1 MVGPKYIQQE
11 LNTGRSIYDLP
22 LRVAYY
28 ARVSTERDQQLNSLE
43 NQVAYYEGFI
53 RQSANWEFAGGYVD
67 EGISGTSTRGREN
80 FLRMIDDAE
89 TGCFDLIVTKEI
101 SRFARDTLDSIRY
114 TRRLLEAGVGV
125 FFQSDNINTLNPDA
139 ELRLTIMASL
149 AQDEVRR
156 LSERVRFGMQRAY
169 EAGRVLGNENI
180 YGYHKEKGRLT
191 VDEEQAAFV
200 RTLFNIYDEGKYG
213 FRTIA
218 RVLGEMGFTN
228 QSGKPLNPG
237 TLRQILENPKYKGYY
252 HGRLTESRDYRS
264 KKKVK
269 LSAEEQ
275 LYYKDENIPAIV
287 SEELWD
293 RVNARLAGRR
303 EKFKNNEPSTQ
314 SRFPY
319 SGKIFCEEHGTP
331 HYRRV
336 WKDRKI
342 PKESWCCKEYLAH
355 GKAACSTP
363 HIYTKDLDAI
373 MEYIGHDLLNDRERY
388 ARSVEHLTGLYR
400 QSQRSRADRT
410 QETAKITAEIAKARR
425 KQDKL
430 LDLYTDGDLEKADYL
445 EKNAAVKDTLAGL
458 RSRLDAIHAEQEAA
472 ARAGSGPM
480 EQLRAYLDET
490 MDSGRSAQEIA
501 QDMLDSV
508 TVLRGS
514 AKDRIRIR
522 INMKYN
528 DSKLATIYSSFI
540 SYVTTEVAPIVGSER
555 QSEELVHYLLQ
566 EFEENPAKIWESN
579 IFGKSLHELV
589 NEGLH
594 NKLYR
599 MPSDARMKM
608 QETTER
614 IINEGCSGLIC
625 IIL

>member
-1 MVGPKYIQQE
+1 MESKLIRQQI
-11 LNTGRSIYDLP
+11 NAGKSIYDLP

-43 NQVAYYEGFI
+43 NQVSYYENFI
-53 RQSANWEFAGGYVD
+53 RNNANWHFAGGYID
-67 EGISGTSTRGREN
+67 EGISGTSTLKREN
-80 FLRMIDDAE
+80 FLRMIKDAE
-89 TGCFDLIVTKEI
+89 AGCFDLIVTKEI
-101 SRFARDTLDSIRY
+101 SRFARDTLDSIQY

-125 FFQSDNINTLNPDA
+125 FFQSDNINTLNTDA

-169 EAGRVLGNENI
+169 EAGRVLGSENI
-180 YGYHKEKGRLT
+180 YGYDKEKGKLT
-191 VDEEQAAFV
+191 INEEQAAFV
-200 RTLFNIYDEGKYG
+200 RTLFNLYDSGKYG
-213 FRTIA
+213 FRTIT
-218 RVLGEMGFTN
+218 RVLGEMGYTN
-228 QSGKPLNPG
+228 QKGAPLNPG

-252 HGRLTESRDYRS
+252 CGRKTESSDYRT

-269 LSAEEQ
+269 LAPEEHI
-275 LYYKDENIPAIV
+275 YYKDESIPAIV

-303 EKFKNNEPSTQ
+303 EKFKKHAPNTQ

-331 HYRRV
+331 HYRKV

-342 PKESWCCKEYLAH
+342 PKESWCCKKYLA
-355 GKAACSTP
+355 GGRVACNTP

-373 MEYIGHDLLNDRERY
+373 MEYIGRDLLNNRERY
-388 ARSVEHLTGLYR
+388 IQSVEHLIDLYK
-400 QSQRSRADRT
+400 QAESSQVDRT
-410 QETAKITAEIAKARR
+410 REMAKITTEITKAKR

-430 LDLYTDGDLEKADYL
+430 LDLYTDGDIEKADYL
-445 EKNAAVKDTLAGL
+445 EKNTAIKDSLAALNG
-458 RSRLDAIHAEQEAA
+458 RLEAIRAEQELSNQAET
-472 ARAGSGPM
+472 SLK
-480 EQLRAYLDET
+480 QVRAYFDEFV
-490 MDSGRSAQEIA
+490 DQGKSALEIA
-501 QDMLDSV
+501 QDMLEKV

-514 AKDRIRIR
+514 TKDVIKIRIT
-522 INMKYN
+522 MKYGE
-528 DSKLATIYSSFI
+528 SQLATIIRTFI
-540 SYVTTEVAPIVGSER
+540 SYGSTEVAPIVGSER
-555 QSEELVHYLLQ
+555 QSEELVHYLLK
-566 EFEENPAKIWESN
+566 EFEEDPGKIWESN

>member
-1 MVGPKYIQQE
+1 MESKLIRQQI
-11 LNTGRSIYDLP
+11 NAGKSVYDLP

-43 NQVAYYEGFI
+43 NQVSYYENFI
-53 RQSANWEFAGGYVD
+53 RNNANWHFAGGYID
-67 EGISGTSTRGREN
+67 EGISGTSTLKREN
-80 FLRMIDDAE
+80 FLRMIKDAE
-89 TGCFDLIVTKEI
+89 AGCFDLIVTKEI
-101 SRFARDTLDSIRY
+101 SRFARDTLDSIQY

-125 FFQSDNINTLNPDA
+125 FFQSDNINTLNTDA

-169 EAGRVLGNENI
+169 EAGRVLGSENI
-180 YGYHKEKGRLT
+180 YGYDKEKGKLT
-191 VDEEQAAFV
+191 INEEQAAFV
-200 RTLFNIYDEGKYG
+200 RTLFNLYDSGKYG
-213 FRTIA
+213 FRTIT
-218 RVLGEMGFTN
+218 RVLGEMGYTN
-228 QSGKPLNPG
+228 QKGAPLNPG

-252 HGRLTESRDYRS
+252 CGRKTESSDYRT

-269 LSAEEQ
+269 LAPEEHI
-275 LYYKDENIPAIV
+275 YYKDESIPAIV

-303 EKFKNNEPSTQ
+303 EKFKKHAPNTQ

-331 HYRRV
+331 HYRKV

-342 PKESWCCKEYLAH
+342 PKESWCCKKYLA
-355 GKAACSTP
+355 GGRVACNTP

-373 MEYIGHDLLNDRERY
+373 MEYIGRDLLNNRERY
-388 ARSVEHLTGLYR
+388 IQSVEHLIDLYK
-400 QSQRSRADRT
+400 QAESSQVDRT
-410 QETAKITAEIAKARR
+410 REMAKITTEITKAKR

-430 LDLYTDGDLEKADYL
+430 LDLYTDGDIEKADYL
-445 EKNAAVKDTLAGL
+445 EKNTAIKDSLAALNG
-458 RSRLDAIHAEQEAA
+458 RLEAIRAEQELSNQAET
-472 ARAGSGPM
+472 SLK
-480 EQLRAYLDET
+480 QVRAYFDEFV
-490 MDSGRSAQEIA
+490 DQGKSALEIA
-501 QDMLDSV
+501 QDMLEKV

-514 AKDRIRIR
+514 TKDVIKIRIT
-522 INMKYN
+522 MKYGE
-528 DSKLATIYSSFI
+528 SQLATIIRTFI
-540 SYVTTEVAPIVGSER
+540 SYGSTEVAPIVGSER

>member
-1 MVGPKYIQQE
+1 MELKLIQQQ
-11 LNTGRSIYDLP
+11 LSAGRSIYDLP

-43 NQVAYYEGFI
+43 NQITYYKDFI
-53 RQSANWEFAGGYVD
+53 RNNANWKFAGGYVD
-67 EGISGTSTRGREN
+67 EGISGTSTLKREN

-89 TGCFDLIVTKEI
+89 AGHFDLIVTKEI
-101 SRFARDTLDSIRY
+101 SRFARDTLDSIQY
-114 TRRLLEAGVGV
+114 TRRLLEVGVGV
-125 FFQSDNINTLNPDA
+125 FFQSDNINTLNSDA

-156 LSERVRFGMQRAY
+156 LSERVKFGMQRAY

-180 YGYHKEKGRLT
+180 YGYRKEKGKLII
-191 VDEEQAAFV
+191 DEEQAALV
-200 RTLFNIYDEGKYG
+200 RTLFTIYDEGKYG

-252 HGRLTESRDYRS
+252 HGRLTESSDYRS

-303 EKFKNNEPSTQ
+303 EKFKKHEPNTQ

-319 SGKIFCEEHGTP
+319 TGKIYCEEHGTP
-331 HYRRV
+331 HYRKV

-355 GKAACSTP
+355 GRTACSTP

-373 MEYIGHDLLNDRERY
+373 MEYIGRDLLDNRERY
-388 ARSVEHLTGLYR
+388 VHSVEHLINLYR
-400 QSQRSRADRT
+400 QSEHSRVDRT
-410 QETAKITAEIAKARR
+410 QEVAKITAEIAKAKR

-445 EKNAAVKDTLAGL
+445 EKNTAIKDTLAGL
-458 RSRLDAIHAEQEAA
+458 NSRLGAIRTEQEIAA
-472 ARAGSGPM
+472 KAETSL
-480 EQLRAYLDET
+480 EQVRAYFDEA
-490 MDSGRSAQEIA
+490 MDNGKSALEIA
-501 QDMLDSV
+501 QDMLERV
-508 TVLRGS
+508 TVLRDS
-514 AKDRIRIR
+514 TKDIIKIR
-522 INMKYN
+522 INMKYGE
-528 DSKLATIYSSFI
+528 SQLATIIRTFI
-540 SYVTTEVAPIVGSER
+540 SYSATEVAPIVGSER

>member
-1 MVGPKYIQQE
+1 MESKLIRQQI
-11 LNTGRSIYDLP
+11 NAGKSIYDLP

-43 NQVAYYEGFI
+43 NQVSYYENFI
-53 RQSANWEFAGGYVD
+53 RNNANWHFAGGYID
-67 EGISGTSTRGREN
+67 EGISGTSTLKREN
-80 FLRMIDDAE
+80 FLRMIKDAE
-89 TGCFDLIVTKEI
+89 AGCFDLIVTKEI
-101 SRFARDTLDSIRY
+101 SRFARDTLDSIQY

-125 FFQSDNINTLNPDA
+125 FFQSDNINTLNTDA

-169 EAGRVLGNENI
+169 EAGRVLGSENI
-180 YGYHKEKGRLT
+180 YGYDKEKGKLT
-191 VDEEQAAFV
+191 INEEQAAFV
-200 RTLFNIYDEGKYG
+200 RTLFNLYDSGKYG
-213 FRTIA
+213 FRTIT
-218 RVLGEMGFTN
+218 RVLGEMGYTN
-228 QSGKPLNPG
+228 QKGAPLNPG

-252 HGRLTESRDYRS
+252 CGRKTESSDYRT

-269 LSAEEQ
+269 LAPEEHI
-275 LYYKDENIPAIV
+275 YYKDESIPAIV

-303 EKFKNNEPSTQ
+303 EKFKKHAPNTQ

-331 HYRRV
+331 HYRKV

-342 PKESWCCKEYLAH
+342 PKESWCCKKYLA
-355 GKAACSTP
+355 GGRVACNTP

-373 MEYIGHDLLNDRERY
+373 MEYIGRDLLNNRERY
-388 ARSVEHLTGLYR
+388 IQSVEHLIDLYK
-400 QSQRSRADRT
+400 QAESSQVDRT
-410 QETAKITAEIAKARR
+410 REMAKITTEITKAKR

-430 LDLYTDGDLEKADYL
+430 LDLYTDGDIEKADYL
-445 EKNAAVKDTLAGL
+445 EKNTAIKDSLAALNG
-458 RSRLDAIHAEQEAA
+458 RLEAIRAEQELSNQAET
-472 ARAGSGPM
+472 SLK
-480 EQLRAYLDET
+480 QVRAYFDEFV
-490 MDSGRSAQEIA
+490 DQGKSALEIA
-501 QDMLDSV
+501 QDMLEKV

-514 AKDRIRIR
+514 TKDVIKIRIT
-522 INMKYN
+522 MKYGE
-528 DSKLATIYSSFI
+528 SQLATIIRTFI
-540 SYVTTEVAPIVGSER
+540 SYGSTEVAPIVGSER

>member
-1 MVGPKYIQQE
+1 MESKLIRQQI
-11 LNTGRSIYDLP
+11 NAGKSIYDLP

-43 NQVAYYEGFI
+43 NQVSYYENFI
-53 RQSANWEFAGGYVD
+53 RNNANWHFAGGYID
-67 EGISGTSTRGREN
+67 EGISGTSTLKREN
-80 FLRMIDDAE
+80 FLRMIKDAE
-89 TGCFDLIVTKEI
+89 AGCFDLIVTKEI
-101 SRFARDTLDSIRY
+101 SRFARDTLDSIQY

-125 FFQSDNINTLNPDA
+125 FFQSDNINTLNTDA

-169 EAGRVLGNENI
+169 EAGRVLGSENI
-180 YGYHKEKGRLT
+180 YGYDKEKGKLT
-191 VDEEQAAFV
+191 INEEQAAFV
-200 RTLFNIYDEGKYG
+200 RTLFNLYDSGKYG
-213 FRTIA
+213 FRTIT
-218 RVLGEMGFTN
+218 RVLGEMGYTN
-228 QSGKPLNPG
+228 QKGAPLNPG

-252 HGRLTESRDYRS
+252 CGRKTESSDYRT

-269 LSAEEQ
+269 LAPEEHI
-275 LYYKDENIPAIV
+275 YYKDESIPAIV

-303 EKFKNNEPSTQ
+303 EKFKKHAPNTQ

-331 HYRRV
+331 HYRKV

-342 PKESWCCKEYLAH
+342 PKESWCCKKYLA
-355 GKAACSTP
+355 GGRVACNTP

-373 MEYIGHDLLNDRERY
+373 MEYIGRDLLNNRERY
-388 ARSVEHLTGLYR
+388 IQSVEHLIDLYK
-400 QSQRSRADRT
+400 QAESSQVDRT
-410 QETAKITAEIAKARR
+410 REMAKITTEITKAKR

-430 LDLYTDGDLEKADYL
+430 LDLYTDGDIEKADYL
-445 EKNAAVKDTLAGL
+445 EKNTAIKDSLAALNGRLEAL
-458 RSRLDAIHAEQEAA
+458 RAEQELSNQAET
-472 ARAGSGPM
+472 SLK
-480 EQLRAYLDET
+480 QVRAYFDEFV
-490 MDSGRSAQEIA
+490 DQGKSALEIA
-501 QDMLDSV
+501 RDMLEKV

-514 AKDRIRIR
+514 TKDVIKIRIT
-522 INMKYN
+522 MKYGE
-528 DSKLATIYSSFI
+528 SQLATIIRTFI
-540 SYVTTEVAPIVGSER
+540 SYGSTEVAPIVGSER
-555 QSEELVHYLLQ
+555 QSEELVHYLLK
-566 EFEENPAKIWESN
+566 EFEEDPGKIWESN

>member
-1 MVGPKYIQQE
+1 MELKLVQQQ
-11 LNTGRSIYDLP
+11 LNAGKSIYDLP

-43 NQVAYYEGFI
+43 NQVSYYENFI
-53 RQSANWEFAGGYVD
+53 RNNVNWEFAGGYVD
-67 EGISGTSTRGREN
+67 EGISGTSTLKREN
-80 FLRMIDDAE
+80 FLRMIKDAE
-89 TGCFDLIVTKEI
+89 AGSFDLIVTKEI
-101 SRFARDTLDSIRY
+101 SRFARDTLDSIQY
-114 TRRLLEAGVGV
+114 TRRLLTAGVGV
-125 FFQSDNINTLNPDA
+125 FFQSDNINTLNTDA

-169 EAGRVLGNENI
+169 EAGRVLGSENI
-180 YGYHKEKGRLT
+180 YGYNKEKGRLT
-191 VDEEQAAFV
+191 INEEQAVFV
-200 RTLFNIYDEGKYG
+200 RTLFNLYDSGKYG

-218 RVLGEMGFTN
+218 RVLGEMGYTN
-228 QSGKPLNPG
+228 QKGAPLNPG

-252 HGRLTESRDYRS
+252 CGRKTESSDYRT

-269 LSAEEQ
+269 LAPEEHI
-275 LYYKDENIPAIV
+275 YYKDESIPAIV

-303 EKFKNNEPSTQ
+303 EKFKKHAPNTQ

-331 HYRRV
+331 HYRKV

-342 PKESWCCKEYLAH
+342 PKESWCCKKYLVG
-355 GKAACSTP
+355 GKVACSTP

-373 MEYIGHDLLNDRERY
+373 MEYIGRDLLNNRERY
-388 ARSVEHLTGLYR
+388 VQSVEHLISLYK
-400 QSQRSRADRT
+400 QAESSQVDRT
-410 QETAKITAEIAKARR
+410 REMAKITTEITKAKR

-430 LDLYTDGDLEKADYL
+430 LDLYTDGDIEKADYL
-445 EKNAAVKDTLAGL
+445 EKNAAIKESIIALNG
-458 RSRLDAIHAEQEAA
+458 RLEAIRAEQELSDQAETSLKQV
-472 ARAGSGPM
+472 RN
-480 EQLRAYLDET
+480 YFDELA
-490 MDSGRSAQEIA
+490 DQGKSALEIA
-501 QDMLDSV
+501 QDMLESV

-514 AKDRIRIR
+514 TKDVIKIRIT
-522 INMKYN
+522 MKYGE
-528 DSKLATIYSSFI
+528 SQLATIIRTFI
-540 SYVTTEVAPIVGSER
+540 SYSGTEVAPIVGSER
-555 QSEELVHYLLQ
+555 QSEELVHYLLK
-566 EFEENPAKIWESN
+566 EFEEDPGKIWESN

>member
-1 MVGPKYIQQE
+1 MELKWVQQQ
-11 LNTGRSIYDLP
+11 LNAGKSIYDLP

-43 NQVAYYEGFI
+43 NQVSYYENFI
-53 RQSANWEFAGGYVD
+53 RNNANWHFAGGYVD
-67 EGISGTSTRGREN
+67 EGISGTSTLKREN
-80 FLRMIDDAE
+80 FLRMIKDAE
-89 TGCFDLIVTKEI
+89 AGSFDLIVTKEI
-101 SRFARDTLDSIRY
+101 SRFARDTLDSIQY
-114 TRRLLEAGVGV
+114 TRRLLTAGVGV
-125 FFQSDNINTLNPDA
+125 FFQSDNINTLNTDA

-169 EAGRVLGNENI
+169 EAGRVLGSENI
-180 YGYHKEKGRLT
+180 YGYNKEKGRLT
-191 VDEEQAAFV
+191 INEEQAAFV
-200 RTLFNIYDEGKYG
+200 RTLFNLYDSGKYG

-218 RVLGEMGFTN
+218 RVLGEMGYTN
-228 QSGKPLNPG
+228 QKGAPLNPG

-252 HGRLTESRDYRS
+252 CGRKTESSDYRT

-269 LSAEEQ
+269 LAPEEHI
-275 LYYKDENIPAIV
+275 YYKDESIPAIV

-303 EKFKNNEPSTQ
+303 EKFKKHEPNTQ

-319 SGKIFCEEHGTP
+319 SGKIYCEEHGTP
-331 HYRRV
+331 HYRKV

-342 PKESWCCKEYLAH
+342 PKESWCCKKYLAG
-355 GKAACSTP
+355 GKVACSTP

-373 MEYIGHDLLNDRERY
+373 MEYIGRDLLNNRERY
-388 ARSVEHLTGLYR
+388 VQSVEHLISLYK
-400 QSQRSRADRT
+400 QAESSQVDRT
-410 QETAKITAEIAKARR
+410 REMAKITTEITKAKR

-445 EKNAAVKDTLAGL
+445 EKNAAIKESIIALNG
-458 RSRLDAIHAEQEAA
+458 RLEAIRAEQELSDQAETSLKQV
-472 ARAGSGPM
+472 RN
-480 EQLRAYLDET
+480 YFDELA
-490 MDSGRSAQEIA
+490 DQGKSALEIA
-501 QDMLDSV
+501 QDMLERV

-514 AKDRIRIR
+514 TKDVIKIRIT
-522 INMKYN
+522 MKYGE
-528 DSKLATIYSSFI
+528 SQLATIIRTFI
-540 SYVTTEVAPIVGSER
+540 SYGGTEVAPIVGSER
-555 QSEELVHYLLQ
+555 QSEELVHYLLK
-566 EFEENPAKIWESN
+566 EFEEDPGKIWESN